1 MAVKYMLSFPY
12 CKFYIHKM
20 DTVTLSEKVIK
31 AAYEVHNELGTGFVE
46 KVFENSMLIALRDLG
61 VNVLAQ
67 APLEVR
73 FRGQIVGEYFAD
85 LLVENVF
92 IVELKAVKRLE
103 KEHTAQLINYLK
115 AANIQNGLLINFAV
129 PGLEIKRGFLPG

>member
-1 MAVKYMLSFPY
+1 
-12 CKFYIHKM
+12 M

-61 VNVLAQ
+61 LSAVAQ
-67 APLEVR
+67 APLKVQ
-73 FRGQIVGEYFAD
+73 FRNTIVGEYFAD
-85 LLVENVF
+85 LLIENSF

-103 KEHTAQLINYLK
+103 KEHSAQLINYLK
-115 AANIQNGLLINFAV
+115 ATNIKNGLLINFAV
-129 PGLEIKRGFLPG
+129 PGLEIKRAYQPNQ